1 MIMRWI
7 FAGFLIGTGIYLMRG
22 NSSRHLAI
30 RRLTFLVFIL
40 AGITSLVFADYWTK
54 VSQFLGVESG
64 TALLT
69 YLVTFAF
76 IASVISNYR
85 WRREQEIRIV
95 ELSRRITLGPEENV

>member
-7 FAGFLIGTGIYLMRG
+7 FAAFLIATGIYLIRG
-22 NSSRHLAI
+22 NSSRHLAL

-40 AGITSLVFADYWTK
+40 AGIASLVFAEHWTRL
-54 VSQFLGVESG
+54 SQFLGVESG

-76 IASVISNYR
+76 IASIISNYR

-95 ELSRRITLGPEENV
+95 ELSRKISLGPDDSV